1 MVGIGFDAHRFAPKR
16 KLVLGGVVIPHKRG
30 LAGHSDADVLVHAIV
45 DALFGAAGLRDIG
58 YHFPDHDRRWQGVSS
73 LDLLSRAAS
82 RLRKEKL
89 QIVNIDSCVIAEE
102 PKIGPYVERIRE
114 KIAWSAGVNKAK
126 VSVKGKTTE
135 GMGFAGR
142 REGIAALAVCLVK
155 KR

>member
-1 MVGIGFDAHRFAPKR
+1 MVGIGFDAHRFARKR
-16 KLVLGGVVIPHKRG
+16 ELVLGGVVIPHKRG

-58 YHFPDHDRRWQGVSS
+58 YHFPDHDGRWQGVSS